1 MDQHIKVK
9 DAAKKIRKILLVLFI
24 VYTALHYF
32 VFSFSYDVY
41 SAIVGTLIIGGITVE
56 IFYKKLLE
64 EEKVENLNKQLK
76 ITLLI
81 FFALFIV
88 LHYTVFHFSYNV
100 ISAVVGTMIVAG
112 LIIEISYKKVH
123 ETLKSNHSNNHI

>member
-24 VYTALHYF
+24 VYTTLHYF

>member
-24 VYTALHYF
+24 AYTVLHYF
-32 VFSFSYDVY
+32 VFSFSYEVY
-41 SAIVGTLIIGGITVE
+41 SAIVGTLIIGGLTVE

-64 EEKVENLNKQLK
+64 EKKSENLNKQLK

-112 LIIEISYKKVH
+112 IIVEIFYKKAF